1 MSEPTMNVRATMFA
15 LMLGGMAAAQ
25 ATVGATDQGSTSSP
39 ASANTVSAPGQARV
53 ADKFAVPFITL
64 AGSRENAVA
73 LSTALRNG
81 STATLTYTSIA
92 ADGTTMTTMVEIT
105 TPTKPMGWGNVSHS
119 LALARFALNQE
130 GISNP
135 TGAQLRAALD
145 GGTIMTAD
153 GRSLTFAGVLQQRAD
168 GMGFG
173 RIAQSYGTTMG
184 AVNRGIKASATS
196 DEMTTTAVGSSSPTV
211 TAPKVASAPS
221 VAAGRGLTTAAG
233 TAAGTAASAGQGANG
248 LTTAAGATSRGN
260 PHGIVTANGGAHGNG
275 NAYGRGVVTASGSS
289 AGIAS
294 SGAATSGASN
304 GVVTGA
310 GSAGH
315 VVTADPGH
323 GAGSGNG
330 HGKGKSGS

>member
-1 MSEPTMNVRATMFA
+1 MSKSITNVRAMILA
-15 LMLGGMAAAQ
+15 LTLAGMAAAQ
-25 ATVGATDQGSTSSP
+25 GATGATDQWSASSP
-39 ASANTVSAPGQARV
+39 ASANTVSAPGEARG
-53 ADKFAVPFITL
+53 ADKFAAPFVTL

-73 LSTALRNG
+73 LTTALRNG
-81 STATLTYTSIA
+81 STATLTYTAIA
-92 ADGTTMTTMVEIT
+92 ADGTATTTMVEIT
-105 TPTKPMGWGNVSHS
+105 PPTKPMGWGNVSHS
-119 LALARFALNQE
+119 LALAQFALNQE

-135 TGAQLRAALD
+135 TGAQLRTALE
-145 GGTIMTAD
+145 GGTTMTAD
-153 GRSLTFAGVLQQRAD
+153 GRSVTFAGVLQQRAD

-196 DEMTTTAVGSSSPTV
+196 DAMMTTGGRPSGSPSI
-211 TAPKVASAPS
+211 TAPNVASAPS

-233 TAAGTAASAGQGANG
+233 AGQGAKG

-260 PHGIVTANGGAHGNG
+260 PHGIVTASGGAHGNG
-275 NAYGRGVVTASGSS
+275 NAYGRGVVTASGGS

-294 SGAATSGASN
+294 SGGATSSASK

-315 VVTADPGH
+315 VVTADSGR
-323 GAGSGNG
+323 GAGSRNG